1 MLTEGESS
9 HEEDNSRDSKG
20 KYADREETTG
30 FGGPGKR
37 APAYKETREHEDTYG
52 GFGGPSDK
60 VEREEIYGKT
70 RERATRITTKERIEK
85 GESSVSAYRESSE
98 RTETEYSSTRE

>member
-1 MLTEGESS
+1 MTESESS

-52 GFGGPSDK
+52 GFEGPGGG
-60 VEREEIYGKT
+60 VEREEIYGET
-70 RERATRITTKERIEK
+70 RERATRITKERIEK
-85 GESSVSAYRESSE
+85 GESSVSAHRESSE
-98 RTETEYSSTRE
+98 RTETEYSSALE

>member
-1 MLTEGESS
+1 MLTESESS
-9 HEEDNSRDSKG
+9 HEEDSRDSKG

-37 APAYKETREHEDTYG
+37 APAYKETHEHEDTCG
-52 GFGGPSDK
+52 GFEGPGGGA
-60 VEREEIYGKT
+60 EREEIYGET
-70 RERATRITTKERIEK
+70 RERATRITKERIEK

>member
-1 MLTEGESS
+1 MLTESESS

-20 KYADREETTG
+20 KYADREEMTG

-52 GFGGPSDK
+52 GSGGPGGG
-60 VEREEIYGKT
+60 VEREEIYGEA
-70 RERATRITTKERIEK
+70 RERTRRITKERIEK

-98 RTETEYSSTRE
+98 RTETEYSSTQE

>member
-1 MLTEGESS
+1 MLTESKSS
-9 HEEDNSRDSKG
+9 DEEDNSRDSKG

-37 APAYKETREHEDTYG
+37 APAYKETHEHEDTYG
-52 GFGGPSDK
+52 GFGGPGDR
-60 VEREEIYGKT
+60 VEREEIYGET
-70 RERATRITTKERIEK
+70 RERATRITKERIEK